1 MTSVFRNNF
10 NNILKNSAQDGI
22 ITKAEV
28 ESIKNAAET
37 KDEKFFVGY
46 FERKTD
52 NLQLKFKVKESI
64 SDTKAYTVKFFDEV
78 PENENSIRSSITMD
92 LTHQE
97 IVAIP
102 DHKQNPEGVKVPP
115 EVYKDFPNLKAL
127 GKILKVQ
134 DYDNLLVRK
143 NVEELAKFPESVLEK
158 LKDKGLKFIEL
169 GNIGVTKM
177 AENDD
182 LHEHKPRNW
191 KEGSTWDDVPGVYNP
206 NDKAVA
212 ISIGSHGSESL
223 AIHEVSHAIGDL
235 FKLDKS
241 DEMKEHHTRLFNK
254 LEEYLKGGAEA
265 GNRAGT
271 EELFAEVVATLLN
284 DGESKAVERFDQQVV
299 DYIKKEVFDNQ
310 FPVKQEKNKSNVYN
324 DMISRLDN
332 VNSKNNKY
340 NEMITKF
347 DA

>member
-10 NNILKNSAQDGI
+10 NNILKASAQDGI
-22 ITKAEV
+22 ITKAEA

-46 FERKTD
+46 FEGKTD
-52 NLQLKFKVKESI
+52 NLQLKFKVKESV
-64 SDTKAYTVKFFDEV
+64 SDTKMYAVKFFDEV
-78 PENENSIRSSITMD
+78 PQNKNAIRSSVTMD

-97 IVAIP
+97 LIAIP
-102 DHKQNPEGVKVPP
+102 DHKQNPDGIKVPD
-115 EVYKDFPNLKAL
+115 EVYKDHPNLRAL
-127 GKILKVQ
+127 GNILKVQ

-143 NVEELAKFPESVLEK
+143 NVEELAKFPESVLSK
-158 LKDKGLKFIEL
+158 LKDKGLKFIEF

-182 LHEHKPRNW
+182 LLQHKPRNW

-206 NDKAVA
+206 SDKAVA
-212 ISIGSHGSESL
+212 ISIGTHGSESL

-235 FKLDKS
+235 FNLDKS
-241 DEMKEHHTRLFNK
+241 DEMKAHHTRLFNK
-254 LEEYLKGGAEA
+254 LEDYLKGGTET

-271 EELFAEVVATLLN
+271 EELFAEAVATLLN
-284 DGESKAVERFDQQVV
+284 DGESKAVERFDQQLV
-299 DYIKKEVFDNQ
+299 DYIKKEVFNNE
-310 FPVKQEKNKSNVYN
+310 FPVKQEENKSNVYN
-324 DMISRLDN
+324 DMISRLDSS
-332 VNSKNNKY
+332 NSINYQY
-340 NEMITKF
+340 NEMINRL